1 MTCTPAEAFPPS
13 EYLRD
18 ELEER
23 GWTVADLA
31 EAMGQPVHAVA
42 EMLDKETAIT
52 TETARALSEALGT
65 TPEVWLNLQTRY
77 RLHWESGGRPGRGR
91 LAHQ

>member
-1 MTCTPAEAFPPS
+1 MTGTRAAAFPPS
-13 EYLRD
+13 EYVRD

-23 GWTVADLA
+23 GWSVADLA
-31 EAMGQPVHAVA
+31 EAMGQPVRVGA
-42 EMLDKETAIT
+42 EMLDKRTAIT

-77 RLHWESGGRPGRGR
+77 RLHWESGGRPGRGQ
-91 LAHQ
+91 LTHQ

>member
-1 MTCTPAEAFPPS
+1 MTAGRAEAFAPS

-23 GWTVADLA
+23 CWTVADLA
-31 EAMGQPVHAVA
+31 EAMARPVHTVA
-42 EMLDKETAIT
+42 EMLDRETAIA

-65 TPEVWLNLQTRY
+65 TPEVWLNLQAAYRRY
-77 RLHWESGGRPGRGR
+77 RQRTIEVS
-91 LAHQ
+91 

>member
-1 MTCTPAEAFPPS
+1 MTGTRAEAFPPS

-31 EAMGQPVHAVA
+31 EAMGHPVRAVA
-42 EMLDKETAIT
+42 EMLDKESAIT

-65 TPEVWLNLQTRY
+65 TPEVWLNLQAAY
-77 RLHWESGGRPGRGR
+77 RLHQKRAAQGD
-91 LAHQ
+91 

>member
-1 MTCTPAEAFPPS
+1 MTAGRAEAFAPS

-23 GWTVADLA
+23 CWTVADLA
-31 EAMGQPVHAVA
+31 EAMARPVHTVA
-42 EMLDKETAIT
+42 KMLDRESAIT

-65 TPEVWLNLQTRY
+65 TPEVWLNLQAAYRRY
-77 RLHWESGGRPGRGR
+77 RQRTIEVS
-91 LAHQ
+91 

>member
-23 GWTVADLA
+23 SWTVADLA
-31 EAMGQPVHAVA
+31 EAMGQPVHTVA
-42 EMLDKETAIT
+42 EMLDKATAIT

-65 TPEVWLNLQTRY
+65 TPEVWLNLQAAC
-77 RLHWESGGRPGRGR
+77 RLHQQRAAQGD
-91 LAHQ
+91 

>member
-1 MTCTPAEAFPPS
+1 MTPTPAEAFPPS

-18 ELEER
+18 ELGER

-31 EAMGQPVHAVA
+31 AAMGQPVRTVT
-42 EMLDKETAIT
+42 EILDNEAAIT

-65 TPEVWLNLQTRY
+65 TPEVWLNLQAAYRRY
-77 RLHWESGGRPGRGR
+77 RQRTAEVR
-91 LAHQ
+91 

>member
-1 MTCTPAEAFPPS
+1 MTGTPAEAFPPS

-23 GWTVADLA
+23 SWTVADLA
-31 EAMGQPVHAVA
+31 EAMGQPVHTVA
-42 EMLDKETAIT
+42 EMLDKATAIT

-65 TPEVWLNLQTRY
+65 TPEVWLNLQAAY
-77 RLHWESGGRPGRGR
+77 RLHQQRAAQGD
-91 LAHQ
+91 

>member
-1 MTCTPAEAFPPS
+1 MTARRAESFAPS

-23 GWTVADLA
+23 CWTVDDLA
-31 EAMGQPVHAVA
+31 EAMARPVHTVA
-42 EMLDKETAIT
+42 EMLDRESAIT

-65 TPEVWLNLQTRY
+65 TPEVWLNLQAAYRRY
-77 RLHWESGGRPGRGR
+77 RQRTIEVS
-91 LAHQ
+91 

>member
-65 TPEVWLNLQTRY
+65 TPEVWLNLQAAY
-77 RLHWESGGRPGRGR
+77 RLHQQRAAQGDGVGS
-91 LAHQ
+91 

>member
-18 ELEER
+18 ELEQR

-65 TPEVWLNLQTRY
+65 TPEVWLNLQAAY
-77 RLHWESGGRPGRGR
+77 RLHQLRAAQGD
-91 LAHQ
+91 

>member
-1 MTCTPAEAFPPS
+1 MTGTPAEAFPPS

-31 EAMGQPVHAVA
+31 EAMGQPVHNVA
-42 EMLDKETAIT
+42 EMVVGQGDITA
-52 TETARALSEALGT
+52 ETARALSEALGT
-65 TPEVWLNLQTRY
+65 TPEVWLNLQAAY
-77 RLHWESGGRPGRGR
+77 RLHQKRATQGD
-91 LAHQ
+91 

>member
-1 MTCTPAEAFPPS
+1 MTGTPAEAFPPS

-23 GWTVADLA
+23 SWTVADLA
-31 EAMGQPVHAVA
+31 EAMGQPVHTVA
-42 EMLDKETAIT
+42 ERLDKATAIT

-65 TPEVWLNLQTRY
+65 TPEVWLNLQVAY
-77 RLHWESGGRPGRGR
+77 HLHQKSAAQGD
-91 LAHQ
+91 

>member
-1 MTCTPAEAFPPS
+1 MTGTPAEAFPPS

-31 EAMGQPVHAVA
+31 EAMGQPVHTVA
-42 EMLDKETAIT
+42 EMVVGQGDITA
-52 TETARALSEALGT
+52 ETARALSEALGT
-65 TPEVWLNLQTRY
+65 TPEVWLNLQAAY
-77 RLHWESGGRPGRGR
+77 RLHQKRATQGD
-91 LAHQ
+91 

>member
-1 MTCTPAEAFPPS
+1 MTGTRAETFPPS

-31 EAMGQPVHAVA
+31 GAMGRPVRAVA

-52 TETARALSEALGT
+52 TERARALSEALGT
-65 TPEVWLNLQTRY
+65 TPDVWLNLQVAY
-77 RLHWESGGRPGRGR
+77 RLHQESAALGD
-91 LAHQ
+91 

>member
-65 TPEVWLNLQTRY
+65 TPEVWLNLQAAY
-77 RLHWESGGRPGRGR
+77 RLHQLRAAQGD
-91 LAHQ
+91 

>member
-1 MTCTPAEAFPPS
+1 MTGTRAEAFPPS

-23 GWTVADLA
+23 GWTLADLA
-31 EAMGQPVHAVA
+31 EAMGRPVRAVA
-42 EMLDKETAIT
+42 EMLDKETTIT

-77 RLHWESGGRPGRGR
+77 RLHWESGD
-91 LAHQ
+91 

>member
-31 EAMGQPVHAVA
+31 EAMGQPVHTVA
-42 EMLDKETAIT
+42 EMVVGQGDITA
-52 TETARALSEALGT
+52 ETARALSEALGT
-65 TPEVWLNLQTRY
+65 TPEVWLNLQAAY
-77 RLHWESGGRPGRGR
+77 RLHQKRATQGD
-91 LAHQ
+91 